1 MIATGERRE
10 FSVSRA
16 SVSLPRILSTV
27 LFAALAVS
35 LVVGAQVEGG
45 LYIAG
50 NGFTLEQVAD
60 RGLAQNPGGQ
70 RFFVLVLPPHTAALT
85 LTAPDK
91 QVSVRNRI
99 LAGNGVLLVCQRD
112 IDSGTINRAN
122 LAPGVIPVRGW
133 PPPGSDA
140 LPEGQR
146 YYPDENP
153 ANLPQATTALRRL
166 RATCS

>member
-1 MIATGERRE
+1 MSLASAT
-10 FSVSRA
+10 
-16 SVSLPRILSTV
+16 LPRILSPV
-27 LFAALAVS
+27 LFAALAAS
-35 LVVGAQVEGG
+35 LVVAAQVEGG

-50 NGFTLEQVAD
+50 DGFTLEQAAD
-60 RGLAQNPGGQ
+60 RALAQNPGGQ
-70 RFFVLVLPPHTAALT
+70 RFFVLVLPPHTQALT
-85 LTAPDK
+85 LTAPDA
-91 QVSVRNRI
+91 QVSVRSRI

-112 IDSGTINRAN
+112 IDNGTINRTS
-122 LAPGVIPVRGW
+122 LLPGAVPVRGW